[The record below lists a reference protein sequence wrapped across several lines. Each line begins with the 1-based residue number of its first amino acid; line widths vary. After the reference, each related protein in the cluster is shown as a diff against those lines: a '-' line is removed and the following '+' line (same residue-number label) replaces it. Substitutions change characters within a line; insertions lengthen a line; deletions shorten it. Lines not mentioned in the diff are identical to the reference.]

1 MATKPASVLITG
13 ANRGLGL
20 EMVKQMVERYHSL
33 GILFACCRDPDRPK
47 AEGLKTLA
55 SKYPNIITVLHLD
68 VTDLCSIKTAAQ
80 QVGSLV
86 GTGGLNL
93 LINNAGILLRGN
105 LQDTSPEDMHTSFNT
120 NVVGPMNIIK
130 EFQPLLKTAAKASGI
145 PGMSSKKAA
154 VINIGALLGAL
165 ESVPYSYTF
174 LPALSYRISKAGM
187 NMLTLC
193 ASEELKKDGV
203 LFSVLHPGWVRTDMG
218 GPMSYMSLY
227 LNPRDCSC
235 PPYLQFPT

>member
-145 PGMSSKKAA
+145 PGRHEHVDPVCFRRAEERWSAVFSAA
-154 VINIGALLGAL
+154 PRLGAHRHGWTHGGAGCSG
-165 ESVPYSYTF
+165 ECEGDAKCDSHPDKEAEWR
-174 LPALSYRISKAGM
+174 LPGLFWQNPSLVALISH
-187 NMLTLC
+187 
-193 ASEELKKDGV
+193 
-203 LFSVLHPGWVRTDMG
+203 FVLH
-218 GPMSYMSLY
+218 SLQSI
-227 LNPRDCSC
+227 NE
-235 PPYLQFPT
+235 QIQMK